1 MDNRMPAL
9 FIGHGSPMNAVEEN
23 EFNRNWRETALQIPR
38 PKAVLCISAHW
49 ETPGVR
55 VTASDRPETIYDFYG
70 FPEKLFEVRYPAP
83 GDRLLASRTAEL
95 APDAEVG
102 LDSRR
107 GLDHG
112 CWSVLTAMYPGADV
126 PVVQLSLATEQ
137 PGPFHYHLAKE
148 LASLRE
154 QGVLILGSGNIVH
167 NLRRMEWDRP
177 DGFEWA
183 SRFNERV
190 KQRIEAGEHEELIDY
205 RALGPEAQMAVS
217 TPEHYLPL
225 LYALALQEKGEK
237 ARFFNDKLMA
247 GSISMTCVTIG
258 A

>member
-1 MDNRMPAL
+1 
-9 FIGHGSPMNAVEEN
+9 
-23 EFNRNWRETALQIPR
+23 
-38 PKAVLCISAHW
+38 
-49 ETPGVR
+49 
-55 VTASDRPETIYDFYG
+55 
-70 FPEKLFEVRYPAP
+70 
-83 GDRLLASRTAEL
+83 L
-95 APDAEVG
+95 APDAAVG
-102 LDSRR
+102 LDSHR

-126 PVVQLSLATEQ
+126 PVVQLSLDAQ
-137 PGPFHYHLAKE
+137 MPGSFHYHLAKE
-148 LASLRE
+148 LTSLRE

-190 KQRIEAGEHEELIDY
+190 KQRIEAGEHKELIDY
-205 RALGPEAQMAVS
+205 RALGAETQLAVPTS
-217 TPEHYLPL
+217 EHYLPL
-225 LYALALQEKGEK
+225 LYVLALQGKGEE